1 MPVISTMTPVVA
13 PRVLLD
19 PPSFPRDTPG
29 RLLLLTVIGLAADL
43 LAPWSNVY
51 GQHEAIA
58 HIGAPALGLV
68 ALFALAG
75 LPLVRGSFRHEPLI
89 AVLPLLVGAF
99 CAGIGMMYWL
109 QLYRENQQVTA
120 IPTNFASD
128 VIGSQAQVGDVVIA
142 PDVGLYLF
150 LIGSGVLVV
159 AGYQIF
165 LAASSSR
172 AARLAEMAASA
183 AGTAPAGTAAG
194 VNVLA
199 RPAQIG
205 VVATGPAG
213 PAGPAGQGAQVASRP
228 ILAAAE
234 GPAGATGLNGYAPA
248 APGAGTPGAGG
259 LAEHASNASNGT
271 GDARVALPGSTA
283 WNEAP
288 QQPSIMRPAAF
299 GAWKR
304 APGVRR

>member
-51 GQHEAIA
+51 GQREAMA

-68 ALFALAG
+68 ALFALAA
-75 LPLVRGSFRHEPLI
+75 LPLVRGAFRHEPLI
-89 AVLPLLVGAF
+89 GMLPLLVGAF
-99 CAGIGMMYWL
+99 CAGIGAMYWL
-109 QLYRENQQVTA
+109 LLYRENQQATP
-120 IPTNFASD
+120 IPTDFAPD
-128 VIGSQAQVGDVVIA
+128 VIGAQSHVGDVVIA
-142 PDVGLYLF
+142 PDIGLYLF

-159 AGYQIF
+159 AGYQMF

-172 AARLAEMAASA
+172 AASLAGMAASA
-183 AGTAPAGTAAG
+183 AGTAPAGNTAAAG
-194 VNVLA
+194 VNVVA
-199 RPAQIG
+199 RPAQAG
-205 VVATGPAG
+205 VVAAGPAG
-213 PAGPAGQGAQVASRP
+213 PAGPAGQGSQVASRP
-228 ILAAAE
+228 TLGAAE
-234 GPAGATGLNGYAPA
+234 GSAGANGLNGHAPA
-248 APGAGTPGAGG
+248 APGAGTLEAGR
-259 LAEHASNASNGT
+259 LAEHASNGAG
-271 GDARVALPGSTA
+271 GARVALPGSTA